1 MLPRPVSDL
10 DDLLAPDRLVEL
22 TQPLGEETALW
33 PGSTPFAARQVLDYD
48 GDGAYARELVVP
60 EHAGTH
66 LDAPAHFAR
75 GGRRVHELPLGELVR
90 PLVKLDVRAWVADD
104 ASATIG
110 RDVIEELERRDGLV
124 PRGAAVLVHTGWDAY
139 VRAPERYLGQGDE
152 VVFPGLTRDA
162 AELLVERGATGI
174 GIDTLRPTREPRRTT
189 PCTTRRCPP
198 GSGSSKASSGSSGCR
213 RAVPGS
219 WSRLCSSWTD
229 PARLPASS
237 RSSRSRRCRRPDP
250 RPRVAGSLAAWR
262 SVRFEPTSGPAGGR

>member
-1 MLPRPVSDL
+1 MSDL
-10 DDLLAPDRLVEL
+10 DRLLAPDRLVEL

-33 PGSTPFAARQVLDYD
+33 PGSTPFAARHVLDYD

-110 RDVIEELERRDGLV
+110 RAVIEELERRDGLV

-174 GIDTLRPTREPRRTT
+174 GIDTLSTDPGASTDYPVHHTT
-189 PCTTRRCPP
+189 LSAGLWQLEGLVGLERVPARGAWLVAAPLLLLD
-198 GSGSSKASSGSSGCR
+198 GSGS
-213 RAVPGS
+213 
-219 WSRLCSSWTD
+219 
-229 PARLPASS
+229 PARVFAILP
-237 RSSRSRRCRRPDP
+237 
-250 RPRVAGSLAAWR
+250 L
-262 SVRFEPTSGPAGGR
+262 EEGPPS